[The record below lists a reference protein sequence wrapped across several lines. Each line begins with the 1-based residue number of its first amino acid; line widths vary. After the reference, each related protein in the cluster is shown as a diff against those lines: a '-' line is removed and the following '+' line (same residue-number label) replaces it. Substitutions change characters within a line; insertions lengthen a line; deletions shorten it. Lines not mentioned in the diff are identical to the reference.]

1 MELVNISGK
10 TWVIPGPVNIGVYVE
25 DGRAALIDSG
35 SSPDAGR
42 AILRLVRAKGW
53 DVALIINTHF
63 HADHV
68 GGNSF
73 IQKRTRCEIAAHP
86 KEAPFISFPEMEP
99 HELWLGAAP
108 KQLCT
113 KFLQAEPSNVT
124 KLLNPGDV
132 VSEFGLVSA
141 DLAGHAHGQ
150 IGVRTPDG
158 VFFTADAVIS
168 EKILEKYGIPFVA
181 DFVRAM
187 TTLDAL
193 ESGCAEVFVPS
204 HGDICSDI
212 RPMVRANRNCL
223 QRLREEIAHICD
235 DAKTRD
241 DILISLSE
249 RHGLNM
255 NLAQYVLIHSTVSA
269 ILTPMID
276 SGEIGVD
283 FSSGTLRLK
292 RQIPPQTTKP
302 A

>member
-10 TWVIPGPVNIGVYVE
+10 TWVIPGPVNIGVYAE
-25 DGRAALIDSG
+25 DGRAVLIDSG

-42 AILRLVRAKGW
+42 AILRLVKAKGW

-68 GGNSF
+68 GGNAF
-73 IQKRTRCEIAAHP
+73 IQKRTQCEIAAHQ
-86 KEAPFISFPEMEP
+86 KEAPFICFPEMEP

-150 IGVRTPDG
+150 IGIRTPDG

-168 EKILEKYGIPFVA
+168 EKILEKYSIPFVA
-181 DFVRAM
+181 DYVRAM
-187 TTLDAL
+187 ATLDAL
-193 ESGCAEVFVPS
+193 ESGSAEIFVPS

-212 RPMVRANRNCL
+212 RPMVRANRSCL
-223 QRLREEIAHICD
+223 QRLREEIAQICD
-235 DAKTRD
+235 EAKTRD

-255 NLAQYVLIHSTVSA
+255 NMAQYVLIHSTVAA
-269 ILTPMID
+269 ILTPMIN
-276 SGEIGVD
+276 SEEIGVD

-292 RQIPPQTTKP
+292 RQTPSQTKP